1 MSTIQLPAEI
11 QALAD
16 GRYLRL
22 INFHNTTRARAR
34 EYERQLRAAG
44 ERFSPVTEQD
54 LLALLDGEPWT
65 KPKPGVVPVLYEGY
79 RNTYDVALPLV
90 EQAGLCAWF
99 AVPSAFVDAPVA
111 EQKALAD
118 RCHIG
123 LVDEEP
129 DDGRHAMSWDELR
142 DAAARGHAV
151 VCHTAHHV
159 GIADLVD
166 EAAIERELVGSRR
179 RLEEE
184 LDREVR
190 GLAFLYGSPYGLDA
204 RVDAAVRGAGYRY
217 VVSNTKIQR
226 IA

>member
-1 MSTIQLPAEI
+1 MTLPAEL

-22 INFHNTTRARAR
+22 INFHNTTRARAA

-44 ERFSPVTEQD
+44 ERFSPVTEDD

-65 KPKPGVVPVLYEGY
+65 KPKPGLVPVLYEGY

-90 EQAGLCAWF
+90 ERAGLCAWF
-99 AVPSAFVDAPVA
+99 PVPSAFIDAPVA
-111 EQKALAD
+111 EQKAMAG
-118 RCHIG
+118 RCDIG

-129 DDGRHAMSWDELR
+129 EDGRHAMSWDELR
-142 DAAARGHAV
+142 DAAARGHAII
-151 VCHTAHHV
+151 CHTAHHR
-159 GIADLVD
+159 GFEHLDTDADL
-166 EAAIERELVGSRR
+166 EREVAGSRA
-179 RLEEE
+179 RLEEQ
-184 LDREVR
+184 LDREIR
-190 GLAFLYGSPYGLDA
+190 GLAFLHGSPCGLDA
-204 RVDAAVRGAGYRY
+204 RIDAAVRDAGYRY